1 MGFTGLPATKVY
13 PPLAGWH
20 FIERE
25 HVGGDR
31 CGHIGGLGTAL
42 HWREGGGL
50 MAK

>member
-1 MGFTGLPATKVY
+1 MGFTGLPVTKVY

-31 CGHIGGLGTAL
+31 CGHIGGLGTGERA
-42 HWREGGGL
+42 GV
-50 MAK
+50 